1 MVDAEE
7 ANPFF
12 VCLIFFQQRDL
23 AAGGLAVSIEQIAK
37 YINAWYL
44 LDFR

>member
-12 VCLIFFQQRDL
+12 CLFDFFQQRDL
-23 AAGGLAVSIEQIAK
+23 AAGGLAVRIEQIAK